1 MGISVAASAKN
12 SGHSVFWVSQ
22 GRSEAT
28 RTRAERFDLRELR
41 GLSELCETC
50 SMIISVCTP
59 KYAGELSQQCG
70 RQNSRASLWTPTPSL
85 QCVLKKLD
93 HRWLLQGLSMWMV
106 GSSVALNSTFLYL
119 SGLQS
124 EQVADCFEQ
133 GPLVTQIIGEE
144 IGRASAMKMCYAA
157 RTKGITALLC
167 SIVATANELGVW
179 DELEQHWSTE
189 VSGAGRKALE
199 DIPKVTAKAWRFS
212 SEMEEIASTLDFAGL
227 PDGFHKAAADT
238 YQRMAHFKDYQELP
252 GLEEVLRSLVLSS

>member
-1 MGISVAASAKN
+1 
-12 SGHSVFWVSQ
+12 
-22 GRSEAT
+22 
-28 RTRAERFDLRELR
+28 
-41 GLSELCETC
+41 
-50 SMIISVCTP
+50 
-59 KYAGELSQQCG
+59 
-70 RQNSRASLWTPTPSL
+70 
-85 QCVLKKLD
+85 
-93 HRWLLQGLSMWMV
+93 MWMV

-252 GLEEVLRSLVLSS
+252 GLEEVFRSLVRSS

>member
-1 MGISVAASAKN
+1 
-12 SGHSVFWVSQ
+12 
-22 GRSEAT
+22 
-28 RTRAERFDLRELR
+28 
-41 GLSELCETC
+41 
-50 SMIISVCTP
+50 
-59 KYAGELSQQCG
+59 
-70 RQNSRASLWTPTPSL
+70 
-85 QCVLKKLD
+85 
-93 HRWLLQGLSMWMV
+93 MV

-238 YQRMAHFKDYQELP
+238 YQRMTHFKDYQELP